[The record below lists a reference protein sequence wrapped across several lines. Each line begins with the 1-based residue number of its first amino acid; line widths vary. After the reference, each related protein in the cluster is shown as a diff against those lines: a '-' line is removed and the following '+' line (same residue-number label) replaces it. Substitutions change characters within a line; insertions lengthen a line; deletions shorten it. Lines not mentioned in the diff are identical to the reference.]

1 VIKYYCDRCGADM
14 SRERVLGYISLNTK
28 DKAEKELREDNE
40 FEKWHFCKSCMHD
53 IRRYVR
59 ANPVKTCEEP
69 SQNEEKRD
77 QNEEKRDQNEEKCGQ
92 NEEKRSE
99 PAESGVK
106 QPETVQDQ
114 NESKPQ
120 KRIDTGKIMALK
132 KAGWRNKDIAD
143 EMHMTPNA
151 VASAIYLYKKH
162 HTEQNV

>member
-1 VIKYYCDRCGADM
+1 MIKYYCDRCGADM

-40 FEKWHFCKSCMHD
+40 FEKWHFCKNCMHD

-69 SQNEEKRD
+69 S
-77 QNEEKRDQNEEKCGQ
+77 Q

>member
-1 VIKYYCDRCGADM
+1 MIKYYCDRCGADM

-40 FEKWHFCKSCMHD
+40 FEKWNFCKNCMYD

-59 ANPVKTCEEP
+59 AHPVKTCEEP
-69 SQNEEKRD
+69 S

>member
-1 VIKYYCDRCGADM
+1 MIKYYCDRCGADM

-40 FEKWHFCKSCMHD
+40 FEKWHFCKNCMYD

-59 ANPVKTCEEP
+59 AHPVKTCEEP
-69 SQNEEKRD
+69 S
-77 QNEEKRDQNEEKCGQ
+77 Q

>member
-1 VIKYYCDRCGADM
+1 M

-40 FEKWHFCKSCMHD
+40 FEKWHFCKNCMYD

-59 ANPVKTCEEP
+59 ANP
-69 SQNEEKRD
+69 SQNEEKC
-77 QNEEKRDQNEEKCGQ
+77 DQNEEKCGQ

>member
-1 VIKYYCDRCGADM
+1 MIKYYCDRCGADM
-14 SRERVLGYISLNTK
+14 SKERVLGYISLNTK

-40 FEKWHFCKSCMHD
+40 FEKWHFCKNCMHD
-53 IRRYVR
+53 
-59 ANPVKTCEEP
+59 
-69 SQNEEKRD
+69 
-77 QNEEKRDQNEEKCGQ
+77 
-92 NEEKRSE
+92 EEKRSE

>member
-1 VIKYYCDRCGADM
+1 MIKYYCDRCGADM

-40 FEKWHFCKSCMHD
+40 FEKWHFCKNCMYD

-59 ANPVKTCEEP
+59 TLPLKT
-69 SQNEEKRD
+69 SQNEEKRS
-77 QNEEKRDQNEEKCGQ
+77 G
-92 NEEKRSE
+92 

-114 NESKPQ
+114 KESKPQ

>member
-1 VIKYYCDRCGADM
+1 MIKYYCDRCGADM

-40 FEKWHFCKSCMHD
+40 FEKWHFCKNCMYD

-59 ANPVKTCEEP
+59 AHPVKTCEEP

-77 QNEEKRDQNEEKCGQ
+77 QNEEKCDQ

-114 NESKPQ
+114 KESKPQ

-143 EMHMTPNA
+143 EMHMTPNE

>member
-1 VIKYYCDRCGADM
+1 MIKYYCDRCGADM

-40 FEKWHFCKSCMHD
+40 FEKWHFCKNCMYD

-59 ANPVKTCEEP
+59 ANSVKTCEEP

-77 QNEEKRDQNEEKCGQ
+77 QNEEKCDQNEEKC
-92 NEEKRSE
+92 SE

-114 NESKPQ
+114 KESKPQ
-120 KRIDTGKIMALK
+120 KK
-132 KAGWRNKDIAD
+132 N
-143 EMHMTPNA
+143 
-151 VASAIYLYKKH
+151 
-162 HTEQNV
+162 

>member
-1 VIKYYCDRCGADM
+1 MFG
-14 SRERVLGYISLNTK
+14 
-28 DKAEKELREDNE
+28 EKILEQRKRKGITQQE
-40 FEKWHFCKSCMHD
+40 FCKNCMYD

-59 ANPVKTCEEP
+59 TLPLKT

-77 QNEEKRDQNEEKCGQ
+77 QNEEKCDQ

>member
-1 VIKYYCDRCGADM
+1 M

-40 FEKWHFCKSCMHD
+40 FEKWHFCKNCMYD

-77 QNEEKRDQNEEKCGQ
+77 Q

-132 KAGWRNKDIAD
+132 KPAGGIR
-143 EMHMTPNA
+143 T
-151 VASAIYLYKKH
+151 
-162 HTEQNV
+162 

>member
-1 VIKYYCDRCGADM
+1 MIKYYCDRCGADM

-40 FEKWHFCKSCMHD
+40 FEKWHFCKNCMHD

-69 SQNEEKRD
+69 S

-143 EMHMTPNA
+143 EIHMTPNA